1 LHHNLKYASASLPP
15 IGACNQGMTEMADMA
30 TKRESLTVKL
40 TEDNFQGYST
50 GGKPLFVDFWASW
63 CGPCKTMEPA
73 VERLAEKYS
82 DRIVF
87 GKINVDE
94 EMDLSSRYQVLSIPT
109 FMLFRN
115 GQPTD
120 AVIGAV
126 GEVALEQFVKR
137 VLNGHNQHDQR

>member
-1 LHHNLKYASASLPP
+1 MVDQAAR
-15 IGACNQGMTEMADMA
+15 
-30 TKRESLTVKL
+30 RETLTVRL
-40 TEDNFQGYST
+40 TEGNFQNYSS

-63 CGPCKTMEPA
+63 CGPCKIMEPA
-73 VERLAEKYS
+73 VEKLAQKYS

-87 GKINVDE
+87 GKVNVDE
-94 EMDLSSRYQVLSIPT
+94 EMDLSSRYQVLSVPT

-137 VLNGHNQHDQR
+137 VLNGRNQHK

>member
-1 LHHNLKYASASLPP
+1 MNEIA
-15 IGACNQGMTEMADMA
+15 NQTQ
-30 TKRESLTVKL
+30 KRESLTVRL
-40 TEDNFQGYST
+40 TESNFQGYST

-63 CGPCKTMEPA
+63 CGPCRTMEPV
-73 VERLAEKYS
+73 VEKLAEKYS

-94 EMDLSSRYQVLSIPT
+94 EMNLSSRYQVLSIPT

-126 GEVALEQFVKR
+126 GEVALEQFVRR
-137 VLNGHNQHDQR
+137 VLNGHNRHY